1 MRDTDSPPHVQ
12 ITAAGESMAL
22 LLPPDPDRLRHARSL
37 RLKAGGAES
46 NVAIAA
52 SRLGLSSRWV
62 TRLGDDELGRVVL
75 AAVASEGVDVDG
87 VVMAPGERTGLYL
100 RDTAVGRTRVH
111 YYRDRSAASRLAPKS
126 IDEAELATT
135 EVLHLTGITPALS
148 PDAAAFIRWAIPCAR
163 EAGAAVSFDV
173 NFRSK
178 LWDAETARPQLETIL
193 AEADLVL
200 VGDEE
205 ARALWGEDDT
215 ATVGE
220 RFASLGAGEI
230 VVKHG
235 ARGASHWLDGQI
247 TSSDG
252 FRVDE
257 VDPVGAGDAFAA
269 GYLAARAWGEDTQ
282 ECLRVAN
289 AMGAICVMTLGD
301 YEGLPDRREL
311 SNFLDGTKELGR

>member
-1 MRDTDSPPHVQ
+1 MRDSGPPPHVQ
-12 ITAAGESMAL
+12 LTAVGESMAL
-22 LLPPDPDRLRHARSL
+22 LLPADPGRLRHARSL
-37 RLKAGGAES
+37 RLKVGGAES
-46 NVAIAA
+46 NVAIAV

-75 AAVASEGVDVDG
+75 GAVASEGVDVGG
-87 VVMAPGERTGLYL
+87 VVVTHGERTGLYL
-100 RDTAVGRTRVH
+100 RDSAVGRTRVH
-111 YYRDRSAASRLAPKS
+111 YYRDGSAASRLAPES

-148 PDAAAFIRWAIPCAR
+148 PDAAAFVTWAMSCGR
-163 EAGAAVSFDV
+163 EAGALISFDV

-178 LWDAETARPQLETIL
+178 LWEAETARPELETIV
-193 AEADLVL
+193 AGADLVF

-215 ATVGE
+215 AVVGE

-235 ARGASHWLDGQI
+235 AEGASHWLDGTI
-247 TSSDG
+247 TASGG

-269 GYLAARAWGEDTQ
+269 GYLAARAWGGDTR

-289 AMGAICVMTLGD
+289 AMGAICVTTPGD